1 MPCSDR
7 WLPLPVQVR
16 GVLGDDAVPDPWRTF
31 PGSQPVSLDRQNLS
45 LLHRE
50 RYWVT
55 WKADGTRYMLL
66 IMRLGTY
73 LVDRSFKVRRL
84 QVQAFPGESCLTQ
97 RHVAGSWAVT
107 VSGCS
112 HRRLCWQPE
121 LDTLPDAKSS
131 PCHADALPTAT

>member
-1 MPCSDR
+1 MHYQR
-7 WLPLPVQVR
+7 LPHHAQVR
-16 GVLGDDAVPDPWRTF
+16 NVPNEDAVPDPWRIF

-45 LLHRE
+45 LLHSE

-84 QVQAFPGESCLTQ
+84 QVQAFSGEAAQHGRML
-97 RHVAGSWAVT
+97 RNHG
-107 VSGCS
+107 
-112 HRRLCWQPE
+112 L
-121 LDTLPDAKSS
+121 
-131 PCHADALPTAT
+131 